1 MHQFLRQLTIRQRL
15 LGSLGLLTVV
25 ILFLGGWS
33 AWALQSQQRQAA
45 AHQEAQTRVA
55 GASAD
60 LLLALER
67 TQRLEQA
74 VLLNGNNPV
83 EAAELQKGWRASVDA
98 TRRQVEAAATE
109 ALAPAKAGLDA
120 YAGAVAD
127 VLQQVVDAKMDAA
140 AGFAYASR
148 ATEDLDKARKAAQAW
163 AEASRAALATEAAE
177 RAAAAQQQSLLRIG
191 AVLVVLGL
199 FGALTWVTVRS
210 ITGPLNEA
218 TQAASA
224 VARGDL
230 TQRMDASGRDEIA
243 QFMRSLSEMQG
254 SLHRIVSQV
263 RESADSIRVA
273 STEVASGNL
282 DLSQRTERAA
292 GDLQQTASHMQELTR
307 MVQTGSEAARQ
318 ASDLTGN
325 ASQVASRGGA
335 AMERVVRTMD
345 EISQA
350 SRQIGDIT
358 GVIDGIAFQT
368 NILALNAAVE
378 AARAGEQGRGF
389 AVVASEVR
397 TLAQRSAEAAK
408 EIKSLIGRSVE
419 RVESGTTQVREA
431 GQTMQEIV
439 GSVQQVSTIVEEIS
453 ASSNQQ
459 NSGIAQVGGAVQSL
473 DTMTQQNAALV
484 EESAAAADSL
494 KRQAENLTSLVSTFR
509 LGGDDAVHRP
519 APVAPQA
526 ARAPQAPSAPAPLA
540 RPAPASAAPAPARPA
555 PSPALAA
562 ADDGEWT
569 SF

>member
-15 LGSLGLLTVV
+15 LGSLGLLTVF

-33 AWALQSQQRQAA
+33 AWALQTQQRQAA
-45 AHQEAQTRVA
+45 EHQEAQTRVA
-55 GASAD
+55 SASAE
-60 LLLALER
+60 LLLALEH

-83 EAAELQKGWRASVDA
+83 EAAELKKGWSASVDS
-98 TRRQVEAAATE
+98 TRRLVDAAATE
-109 ALAPAKAGLDA
+109 TLAPAKAGIEA

-127 VLQQVVDAKMDAA
+127 VLQQVVDAKMDSS

-148 ATEDLDKARKAAQAW
+148 ATEDIDKARKAAQAW
-163 AEASRAALATEAAE
+163 SETSRATLATAAAE
-177 RAAAAQQQSLLRIG
+177 RAAAAQRQSMLRIG

-199 FGALTWVTVRS
+199 FGALTWITVGS
-210 ITGPLNEA
+210 ITGPLGAA
-218 TQAASA
+218 TEAASA

-230 TQRMDASGRDEIA
+230 THRLDASGRDEIA
-243 QFMRSLSEMQG
+243 QFMRSLSEMQE

-307 MVQTGSEAARQ
+307 TVQTGAEAARQ
-318 ASDLTGN
+318 ASGLTGN

-350 SRQIGDIT
+350 SRQIADIT

-408 EIKSLIGRSVE
+408 EIKNLIARSVE
-419 RVESGTTQVREA
+419 RVEQGTRQVDSAGATMDEVVGQVERVTQIMGEINHASMEQSEGVR
-431 GQTMQEIV
+431 
-439 GSVQQVSTIVEEIS
+439 
-453 ASSNQQ
+453 
-459 NSGIAQVGGAVQSL
+459 QVGAAVTQM
-473 DTMTQQNAALV
+473 DQGTQQNAALV
-484 EESAAAADSL
+484 EESAASAESL
-494 KRQAENLTSLVSTFR
+494 RQQAQQLVQAVAVFR
-509 LGGDDAVHRP
+509 V
-519 APVAPQA
+519 
-526 ARAPQAPSAPAPLA
+526 
-540 RPAPASAAPAPARPA
+540 
-555 PSPALAA
+555 
-562 ADDGEWT
+562 
-569 SF
+569 

>member
-1 MHQFLRQLTIRQRL
+1 MHQLLRQLTIRQRL
-15 LGSLGLLTVV
+15 LGSLGLLTVI

-45 AHQEAQTRVA
+45 EHQEAQTRVA
-55 GASAD
+55 SASAE
-60 LLLALER
+60 LLLALEH

-83 EAAELQKGWRASVDA
+83 EAAELKKGWSASVDS
-98 TRRQVEAAATE
+98 TRRLVESAATE
-109 ALAPAKAGLDA
+109 ALAPAKAGLEA

-127 VLQQVVDAKMDAA
+127 VLQQVVDAKMDAS

-148 ATEDLDKARKAAQAW
+148 AAEDMDKARKAAEAW
-163 AEASRAALATEAAE
+163 ASTSRAALATQAAE
-177 RAAAAQQQSLLRIG
+177 RATAAQQQSLLRIG

-210 ITGPLNEA
+210 ITGPLDEA

-230 TQRMDASGRDEIA
+230 THRLDASGRDEIA
-243 QFMRSLSEMQG
+243 QFMRSLAEMQT

-307 MVQTGSEAARQ
+307 MVQTGAEAARQ
-318 ASDLTGN
+318 ASGLTGT

-350 SRQIGDIT
+350 SRQIADIT
-358 GVIDGIAFQT
+358 SVIDGIAFQT

-439 GSVQQVSTIVEEIS
+439 GSVQRVSGIVEEIS
-453 ASSNQQ
+453 ASSSQQ
-459 NSGIAQVGGAVQSL
+459 NSGIAQVGGAVESL

-494 KRQAENLTSLVSTFR
+494 KRQAENLTTLVSTFR
-509 LGGDDAVHRP
+509 LGGDDLTHRP
-519 APVAPQA
+519 ATSAVHAPLVTPAAAPVARPSPA
-526 ARAPQAPSAPAPLA
+526 MAPT
-540 RPAPASAAPAPARPA
+540 PARPA
-555 PSPALAA
+555 PSPAMAA